1 LEEVQAG
8 GLPLNRRALN
18 ARIRPDED
26 RTVIG
31 RIPITRPDTNVVYG
45 AFWYRDVG
53 EMPDRESRF
62 ILRIADDGHTRL
74 DVTGVSPD
82 YTRWT

>member
-1 LEEVQAG
+1 
-8 GLPLNRRALN
+8 
-18 ARIRPDED
+18 
-26 RTVIG
+26 
-31 RIPITRPDTNVVYG
+31 
-45 AFWYRDVG
+45 
-53 EMPDRESRF
+53 MPDRESRF